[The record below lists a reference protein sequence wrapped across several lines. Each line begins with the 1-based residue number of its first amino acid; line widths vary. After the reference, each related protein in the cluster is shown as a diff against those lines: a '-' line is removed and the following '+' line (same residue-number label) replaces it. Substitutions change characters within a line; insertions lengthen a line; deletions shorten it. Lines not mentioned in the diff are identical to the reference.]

1 MFDAGPTAPAEVGKT
16 MLRTPPRSEIR
27 RGKDWTG
34 DASENKEN
42 AAVNL
47 KSPGGETWEQTPA
60 HPKSLT
66 FSPQA
71 FFNVFR
77 RGTADS
83 RDSTPK
89 PIQPSRLL
97 SDERLCGEAPAVEA
111 ATPAEA
117 SPAALEDSPVDMALY
132 YTAKALPPA
141 RPPAPEPLIT
151 FSSEHGFAL
160 APEGAQL
167 LQQRGARAALV
178 TIFGATHSGKSAL
191 IASGLFRAPIPSPP
205 PPAPGA
211 GVEVVM
217 WLWNQPLEWTEHE
230 RAEAGPSAAGA
241 GPILVA
247 EASLGGAVDGGRVL
261 ALALLLSARVVYTG
275 AALLDAARVQEPH
288 PPPFCCPYPCPYC
301 TLTGGVSTSPPTLPS
316 VAPTR
321 VPTVHSLDVAR
332 VQELLPIRA
341 LTTHVRAR
349 EGVGEVLRLCMPA
362 PPPPFVLTGHAAS
375 LTPYKSDTLR
385 PSPHTNRTHRVPR
398 RTASASARCSRR

>member
-1 MFDAGPTAPAEVGKT
+1 MFDAGPTAPAEVGKA

-217 WLWNQPLEWTEHE
+217 WLWNQPLEWTERE

-301 TLTGGVSTSPPTLPS
+301 TLTRRGARPGAPPDPCADDARAGARGRGGGPPPLPS
-316 VAPTR
+316 
-321 VPTVHSLDVAR
+321 
-332 VQELLPIRA
+332 
-341 LTTHVRAR
+341 
-349 EGVGEVLRLCMPA
+349 
-362 PPPPFVLTGHAAS
+362 
-375 LTPYKSDTLR
+375 Y
-385 PSPHTNRTHRVPR
+385 
-398 RTASASARCSRR
+398 